1 MKKIDLMLV
10 AAFACGMT
18 VIYGCEEQTPE
29 LSSVVLSQSEITLEV
44 GMTATLTYE
53 LQPEGV
59 EYQTIEWS
67 SSDESVAVVE
77 DGTVTAVSPGEAVIT
92 LAVDNL
98 TGECLVTVAPPAV
111 ESVELNETEVV
122 MSEEDTL
129 RLVAAVLPVEAAEY
143 ASLTWSTSDEEVVTV
158 SVDGMVTAVSAGEA
172 VVTVSCGEISAQCAI
187 TVNELPVYA
196 VGDVFEVDGKQG
208 VVVYVDESGKHGK
221 VFSMTSCPYETGIW
235 STSGILIGASSETD
249 GRANT
254 EAIRNAE
261 GYPDAFPAYKW
272 LDENYGGD
280 WYFPAKIL
288 HYKGESTH
296 KSSFRYVHVF
306 YEAMLIFFRKH
317 YGHLSFWLSI
327 PIKTAI
333 YLKATL
339 ALVQMSSA
347 YIRKMLGFTVR
358 RSMHNPRY
366 VFLGSAGSLAGCRR
380 IAARCGL
387 DAEYHECDEASNAAG
402 HAAFGITADASTPVY
417 VVYDVSAYK
426 YDTILGIFSAHSQDN
441 VFIGTYNPASDI
453 IITDRE
459 IIS

>member
-143 ASLTWSTSDEEVVTV
+143 ASLVWSTSDKEVATV
-158 SVDGMVTAVSAGEA
+158 SVDGLVTAVSAGEA

-187 TVNELPVYA
+187 TVNALPVYA

-235 STSGILIGASSETD
+235 STSGILTGASSETD

-280 WYFPAKIL
+280 WYFPAK
-288 HYKGESTH
+288 EE
-296 KSSFRYVHVF
+296 V
-306 YEAMLIFFRKH
+306 
-317 YGHLSFWLSI
+317 
-327 PIKTAI
+327 
-333 YLKATL
+333 
-339 ALVQMSSA
+339 ALVFPVMN
-347 YIRKMLGFTVR
+347 IVRNVVWVGGMLPTSTEIDETTYR
-358 RSMHNPRY
+358 
-366 VFLGSAGSLAGCRR
+366 FL
-380 IAARCGL
+380 
-387 DAEYHECDEASNAAG
+387 
-402 HAAFGITADASTPVY
+402 
-417 VVYDVSAYK
+417 VYDYVGGYTEDVYEKAWES
-426 YDTILGIFSAHSQDN
+426 
-441 VFIGTYNPASDI
+441 SDFYAMY
-453 IITDRE
+453 E
-459 IIS
+459 F